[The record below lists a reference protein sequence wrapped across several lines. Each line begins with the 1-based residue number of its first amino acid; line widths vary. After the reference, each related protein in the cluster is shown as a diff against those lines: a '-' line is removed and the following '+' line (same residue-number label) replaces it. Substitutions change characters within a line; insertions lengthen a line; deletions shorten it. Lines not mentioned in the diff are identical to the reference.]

1 MEQDRIVAKI
11 EAEMERL
18 KQELLKKEFDAEV
31 SKIQSEI
38 AGSQAAQSLKRPAPL
53 SDSEMVD
60 LDHAYDW
67 IAGLD
72 NSGDN
77 PRIKEKFAYAYN
89 LITRIYIE
97 NQDLKARCNDFIQIL
112 IRGSLL
118 SGKKYRSLGGSG
130 RDKYTAIAEQLE
142 NVSK

>member
-1 MEQDRIVAKI
+1 MEQDRIVANI

-18 KQELLKKEFDAEV
+18 KQDLLKREFDVEV
-31 SKIQSEI
+31 SKIESEI
-38 AGSQAAQSLKRPAPL
+38 TSGQMAQCLNKLTPL

-72 NSGDN
+72 NTGDN
-77 PRIKEKFAYAYN
+77 PRIKERFAYAYN

-97 NQDLKARCNDFIQIL
+97 NQELKARCKDFIQIL

-118 SGKKYRSLGGSG
+118 SGKKYRSLAGSG
-130 RDKYTAIAEQLE
+130 RDKYSAIAEQLE
-142 NVSK
+142 NASK